1 MKKLL
6 PIIIVVAL
14 VLVGA
19 GGYMVMSNKGGNPLN
34 SATNSFTSIKDALS
48 KSISLE
54 CDYTDETGRKVKS
67 WIKNG
72 AVRADVTSSNP
83 DEAGSTIVKEKK
95 MYFWNAKSAI
105 SLTLTDE
112 AQKEVNNQAN
122 EITKDK
128 EVVNEIEKYKSSCK
142 PAVVSDSLFTPPA
155 NINFQDMSK
164 LLQVPSGKGNVA
176 PQVNEQDIQKY
187 IQQAQQGQE
196 VPSGN

>member
-6 PIIIVVAL
+6 PLIIVAVL
-14 VLVGA
+14 VLAGV
-19 GGYMVMSNKGGNPLN
+19 GGYLVMGKKGANPLS

-72 AVRADVTSSNP
+72 AVRADVASSNA
-83 DEAGSTIVKEKK
+83 DESGSTIVKDKK

-112 AQKEVNNQAN
+112 AQKEVNSQAN

-142 PAVVSDSLFTPPA
+142 PAVVSDSLFTPPS
-155 NINFQDMSK
+155 NVNFQDMSK
-164 LLQVPSGKGNVA
+164 LLQVPSGKGNGV

-187 IQQAQQGQE
+187 IQQAQQGQSE
-196 VPSGN
+196 TP